1 MSRRVLVVDDD
12 RSMVRTLADVLRLTG
27 WEVAT
32 AYTGAAAVELAA
44 TQSFD
49 VVLMDVKMPGM
60 DGVTAFRSMKSA
72 QPGVRVVLMTAYAAR
87 DVLAE
92 AELEGV
98 MRVVS
103 KPVDVASLL
112 TLLTSVLSR
121 RRPVLLIDNDV
132 AFLNTLAEIL
142 RLRGYD
148 TVVALSLEEATR
160 LIAERE
166 PAAVLLHMHLPSA
179 TAREAVSA
187 VHAVVHGAALILYS
201 GQPGALEEVV
211 EAIPAEWV
219 HAYLQ
224 KPFAIEQVTGAL
236 SAIHDS

>member
-60 DGVTAFRSMKSA
+60 DGVTAFRGMKSA
-72 QPGVRVVLMTAYAAR
+72 QPGIRVVLMTAFAAP
-87 DVLAE
+87 DLLAGAE
-92 AELEGV
+92 AEGV
-98 MRVVS
+98 MRVMS
-103 KPVDVASLL
+103 KPVDIASLL
-112 TLLTSVLSR
+112 TLLTSTLSR
-121 RRPVLLIDNDV
+121 RRPVLLIDHDV
-132 AFLNTLAEIL
+132 AFLHTLAEIL
-142 RLRGYD
+142 RMRGYD
-148 TVVALSLEEATR
+148 TVVAPSLEEATR
-160 LIAERE
+160 LIAERD
-166 PAAVLLHMHLPSA
+166 PAAVLLHMHLPQA
-179 TAREAVSA
+179 TASEAVSA
-187 VHAVVHGAALILYS
+187 VHAAVHGAALILYS
-201 GQPGALEEVV
+201 GQSGALEEVV

-236 SAIHDS
+236 SGIRDN